1 MGKTTTKGK
10 AKYSHLKRDLWQVSM
25 AKALESFLWKEHIYC
40 QTCIFQTAEISAV
53 AMCVWGKSG
62 VVQLGLNF
70 MR

>member
-1 MGKTTTKGK
+1 
-10 AKYSHLKRDLWQVSM
+10 M

-53 AMCVWGKSG
+53 AMCVWAK
-62 VVQLGLNF
+62 VAWFQLGLNF

>member
-1 MGKTTTKGK
+1 
-10 AKYSHLKRDLWQVSM
+10 M
-25 AKALESFLWKEHIYC
+25 AKALESFLWKEHIYG
-40 QTCIFQTAEISAV
+40 QTSIFQTAEISAV